1 MQTQNTIKIYAFLK
15 IMQKNINN
23 FHTLFLSLRYYQFVV
38 AVVRARSLLL
48 NLFYVYLNLNVFLR
62 PFPVYF
68 VMYCHLIMKQ
78 VGHLFNCF
86 SNTMIIQ
93 FYLHMFKFGI
103 NSVLFS

>member
-15 IMQKNINN
+15 IMQKNINIL
-23 FHTLFLSLRYYQFVV
+23 HTLFLSLRYYQFVV
-38 AVVRARSLLL
+38 AVVRSLLL
-48 NLFYVYLNLNVFLR
+48 NLFYVHLNLNVFLR

-68 VMYCHLIMKQ
+68 VIYCHLITKQ
-78 VGHLFNCF
+78 VGHLFNCLL
-86 SNTMIIQ
+86 NTMIIQ